1 LRGAFY
7 QVINLYRQEKNESK
21 IKNLERMMF
30 DYEVER
36 ARKEEN
42 YRKYQELMI
51 KTESNLILFRRPS
64 IRGEC

>member
-1 LRGAFY
+1 MRGAFY

-42 YRKYQELMI
+42 YRKYQ
-51 KTESNLILFRRPS
+51 
-64 IRGEC
+64 